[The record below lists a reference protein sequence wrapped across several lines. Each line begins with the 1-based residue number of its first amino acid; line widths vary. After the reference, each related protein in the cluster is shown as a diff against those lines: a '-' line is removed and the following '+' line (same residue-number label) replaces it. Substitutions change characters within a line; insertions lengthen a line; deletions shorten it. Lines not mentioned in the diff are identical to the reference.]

1 MDTHVNIGSHN
12 SYALQRAILIY
23 GPANNQFA
31 FATVHEIERANTNEA
46 TPTLGVARLLT
57 TDFIRELL
65 KGLGKNTLLEF
76 LPENVLARNEFIT
89 AWWVPTHAER
99 VMFFHENSE
108 LAHITGKKFPTPA
121 LVFKIAGG
129 QLSVRALGDS
139 ARPGRDTILLHAP
152 FWNVY
157 LDGKVC
163 HGSARMPHETSL
175 GNLPE
180 WEKAFFGSNFS
191 HTIRD
196 EMCLHPGGVTGL
208 WKELGE
214 RMFALPRFPPSYL
227 KPCGSTLEEFIT
239 HV

>member
-46 TPTLGVARLLT
+46 TPSLGVARLLT

-76 LPENVLARNEFIT
+76 LPEHVLARNEFIT
-89 AWWVPTHAER
+89 AWWVPARAER

-129 QLSVRALGDS
+129 QLSVRAMIDS
-139 ARPGRDTILLHAP
+139 ARPGREIGRAHAP
-152 FWNVY
+152 FWLHFRPADQRLRLRQHV
-157 LDGKVC
+157 
-163 HGSARMPHETSL
+163 SRPPARATRAA
-175 GNLPE
+175 G
-180 WEKAFFGSNFS
+180 
-191 HTIRD
+191 IRGAR
-196 EMCLHPGGVTGL
+196 H
-208 WKELGE
+208 
-214 RMFALPRFPPSYL
+214 
-227 KPCGSTLEEFIT
+227 
-239 HV
+239 